1 MSPRLDYKNVSPVAY
16 QAMLALEQC
25 VREFHLEKAIVELIK
40 TRASQI
46 NGCAYCLDMHT
57 QDARAAGESEQ
68 RLYTLPAWRETP
80 FFTERERAALE
91 WTESIT
97 RIADTHAPDA
107 TYQRVRQYFT
117 ERELVELTL
126 AIVAINGWNRLAIA
140 FRAVPGVYRSARAS
154 DSRGRSVAAEA
165 GHPNHPMEQGLAQI
179 SGLTESP

>member
-1 MSPRLDYKNVSPVAY
+1 MQPRVDYKSISPAVY
-16 QAMLALEQC
+16 RAMLALEQC
-25 VREFHLEKAIVELIK
+25 VREFHLEKNIMELIK
-40 TRASQI
+40 IRASQM

-68 RLYTLPAWRETP
+68 RLSTLSAWRDTP

-91 WTESIT
+91 WAESIT
-97 RIADTHAPDA
+97 RIADTHAPDD
-107 TYQRVRQYFT
+107 TYQRVRQYFP

-140 FRAVPGVYRSARAS
+140 FRAVPGVYRAARAS
-154 DSRGRSVAAEA
+154 DSRGQSVAAEA
-165 GHPNHPMEQGLAQI
+165 GYPNHPMEQGLAQI